1 MAKLQV
7 PVEHVFLLFFLDLFC
22 IGIQILRI
30 HSDLQNMRSTWVPST
45 QYALECLLSSRQGLS
60 KGKD

>member
-30 HSDLQNMRSTWVPST
+30 HSDLQNMRST
-45 QYALECLLSSRQGLS
+45 
-60 KGKD
+60 